1 MRGPR
6 DLSHEAG
13 PNAWT
18 SHAAG
23 NRPPPTYLEKNPV
36 KIRPFIT
43 AAVAA
48 GIVLAPTA
56 AMADD
61 TIADTPMT
69 TEFQETE
76 VFANAQDCEATPAPP
91 APVAQTVVAE
101 DAVPAPGD
109 LSTENAVTA
118 EKVEVVPGD
127 VLPEVPADPVDCG
140 TPTIPSLPGD
150 GHIDPV
156 EPVDPVSPV
165 EPVDPVAPV
174 APVDPV
180 VPVAPADPIEP
191 VAPVDPGVVP
201 GEPVAPADWTET
213 PNQNMQQI
221 SYPDALATTG
231 GEPASWLG
239 AAAAATLAAGAALF
253 AFGRRKRGAEAGV

>member
-1 MRGPR
+1 M
-6 DLSHEAG
+6 
-13 PNAWT
+13 
-18 SHAAG
+18 
-23 NRPPPTYLEKNPV
+23 EKNPV

-101 DAVPAPGD
+101 DAAPAPGD
-109 LSTENAVTA
+109 LSTENTVTA
-118 EKVEVVPGD
+118 ENVKVVPGD
-127 VLPEVPADPVDCG
+127 LPEAPADPVDCG

-156 EPVDPVSPV
+156 EPVDPVNPV
-165 EPVDPVAPV
+165 EPVDPVAPVAPVDPVVPV

-201 GEPVAPADWTET
+201 GESVTPVGWTET

-253 AFGRRKRGAEAGV
+253 AFGRRKRGAEAAV

>member
-1 MRGPR
+1 M
-6 DLSHEAG
+6 
-13 PNAWT
+13 
-18 SHAAG
+18 
-23 NRPPPTYLEKNPV
+23 

-43 AAVAA
+43 AAIAA

-76 VFANAQDCEATPAPP
+76 VIANAQDCEATPAPP

-101 DAVPAPGD
+101 DAVPAAGD
-109 LSTENAVTA
+109 LSTENTVTA
-118 EKVEVVPGD
+118 ENAEVVPGD
-127 VLPEVPADPVDCG
+127 VPPEAPADPVDCG

-156 EPVDPVSPV
+156 EPVDPVDPV

-201 GEPVAPADWTET
+201 GESVTPVGWTET
-213 PNQNMQQI
+213 PNQNLQQI

-231 GEPASWLG
+231 GKPASWLG

>member
-1 MRGPR
+1 M
-6 DLSHEAG
+6 
-13 PNAWT
+13 
-18 SHAAG
+18 
-23 NRPPPTYLEKNPV
+23 

-61 TIADTPMT
+61 TITETPMT
-69 TEFQETE
+69 TEFQEAE

-91 APVAQTVVAE
+91 APVANSAVVAE
-101 DAVPAPGD
+101 VPAPVTDDLSAENAAVVENVEVIPGD
-109 LSTENAVTA
+109 L
-118 EKVEVVPGD
+118 P
-127 VLPEVPADPVDCG
+127 PEVPADPVDCG

-150 GHIDPV
+150 GHIDPID
-156 EPVDPVSPV
+156 PVDPVDPV

-180 VPVAPADPIEP
+180 PPVVPADPVEP

-201 GEPVAPADWTET
+201 GEPVAPVDWTET

-221 SYPDALATTG
+221 AYPDALATTG

-239 AAAAATLAAGAALF
+239 AAAAATLAAGAGLF